1 MKVSVVGGLSR
12 MEKEYKNSFKDI
24 GCKAKVFNTMNNSF
38 EKSVKCSNCV
48 VLLTTCS
55 SHNMASK
62 AKNICK
68 KNGIPLVVVDK
79 NSPSAV
85 AGAIQD
91 FFKCEN
97 CALAHECMVTK
108 N

>member
-12 MEKEYKNSFKDI
+12 MEKEYMKSFKTI
-24 GCKAKVFNTMNNSF
+24 GCKAKVFNTLNSNF

-68 KNGIPLVVVDK
+68 KNGIPLICVDK
-79 NSPSAV
+79 TSPSSV
-85 AGAIQD
+85 CGALQEY
-91 FFKCEN
+91 FSCED
-97 CALAHECMVTK
+97 CEFAHECRRT

>member
-24 GCKAKVFNTMNNSF
+24 GCKAKVFNTLNSSF

-55 SHNMASK
+55 SHNMANK

-68 KNGIPLVVVDK
+68 KNDIPLIVVDK
-79 NSPSAV
+79 NSPQSV
-85 AGAIQD
+85 TGAIKN
-91 FFKCEN
+91 FFNCED
-97 CALAHECMVTK
+97 CAKAHECLVTR